1 MEKTFEVVIK
11 VVGDGTETK
20 AEELIG
26 KIVEKI
32 KVVGEASLGNLQAS
46 LTIVE
51 KN

>member
-1 MEKTFEVVIK
+1 MEKKFEVVLT
-11 VVGDGTETK
+11 VTGDGSPEK
-20 AEELIG
+20 ANELIA

-51 KN
+51 K